1 MRESKKSEGGGAF
14 KAPPDRI
21 GLNIVCFHKVGFQRV
36 SLNIFSND
44 MGLVPKLISQ
54 LFTKNN
60 EYYDYNT
67 LHLSVGRSGA
77 IYRYSSFHRNNIWN
91 FVKYMYPL
99 MYHIC
104 VLKN

>member
-1 MRESKKSEGGGAF
+1 
-14 KAPPDRI
+14 
-21 GLNIVCFHKVGFQRV
+21 
-36 SLNIFSND
+36 

-54 LFTKNN
+54 LFTKIN

-67 LHLSVGRSGA
+67 LYLSVGRSGA
-77 IYRYSSFHRNNIWN
+77 IYRYSSFHGNNIWN

-104 VLKN
+104 VLKKLTLSYLIANDIVYGIKSYFFLFY